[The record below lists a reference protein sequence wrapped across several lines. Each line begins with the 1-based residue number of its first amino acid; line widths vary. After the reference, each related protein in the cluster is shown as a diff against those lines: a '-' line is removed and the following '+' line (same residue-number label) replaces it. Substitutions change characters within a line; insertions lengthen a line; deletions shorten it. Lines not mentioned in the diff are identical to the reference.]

1 MQLHTK
7 SASIAIPLNIQAVQV
22 RLHNAGVQSIE
33 TGQGYRSAINV
44 CVVFIYALYVSHYYV
59 HHIIKLHTNFNCTKL
74 KFAQVNCP
82 A

>member
-7 SASIAIPLNIQAVQV
+7 SASIAIPLIIQAVQV
-22 RLHNAGVQSIE
+22 RLHNAGVQSNE

-44 CVVFIYALYVSHYYV
+44 CVVFIYDALCESLL
-59 HHIIKLHTNFNCTKL
+59 HHIIKLRTNFNCAKL